1 MPNTQPDNDL
11 LTQTEQKIES
21 QLQGDTRRNYMKIV
35 VAGMHAGLASTNGK
49 PPLLAS
55 LKDSKDPIHD
65 CAVGAVNL
73 CLILR
78 KEAKGVMPLKAMV
91 PAATTLMLK
100 ALAVA
105 ERMGLVQVTPQNLA
119 QATRTLTNTLF
130 AAFRITPQ
138 MMQAVAQKLHGITQ
152 DPGHMEAIRRTAG
165 VVKDPNASEP
175 TQMPEGAE

>member
-1 MPNTQPDNDL
+1 MPNTQPNDL
-11 LTQTEQKIES
+11 LTETEQKIES

-35 VAGMHAGLASTNGK
+35 VAGMHAGLSSTNGK

-65 CAVGAVNL
+65 CAAGAVSL
-73 CLILR
+73 VLILR

-105 ERMGLVQVTPQNLA
+105 ERMGLVEITPENLA
-119 QATRTLTNTLF
+119 QATRILTNTLF
-130 AAFRITPQ
+130 HALGITPQ
-138 MMQAVAQKLHGITQ
+138 MMQAAAQKIHSITQ
-152 DPGHMEAIRRTAG
+152 DHGHMEAMKRAAG
-165 VVKDPNASEP
+165 IVKSPDASEP
-175 TQMPEGAE
+175 TEPAGGV